1 MSFAE
6 QYKAHAYHDLI
17 AEAEKQGIG
26 LGVERERER
35 IIKLLKDYWC
45 GEAPCDKHPVR
56 MDWIIAAI
64 QLKQGETDGEVND
77 DLVSK
82 SEM

>member
-1 MSFAE
+1 MTEPMPYGEMVQELTHLRAQYE
-6 QYKAHAYHDLI
+6 QFI
-17 AEAEKQGIG
+17 I
-26 LGVERERER
+26 ERERER